1 MASNIGEIV
10 ATATLDVAP
19 FQSNV
24 GRLKTY
30 LKGVDNSLKAMENN
44 FKGAGKNV
52 NNLKSLLSQTG
63 SALGSYQKL
72 LSSQSERYNQ
82 LKASI
87 GDVSAATAEQK
98 QKLVEAGASMT
109 ATAAKVAE
117 LQNRYEQLAKSM
129 RQAYIDDSAFTKF
142 GKSAQEIG
150 NKISQAG
157 QTVSGFGSALT
168 RGVTAPIVA
177 GAGIVLKAAIDYESA
192 FAGVK
197 KTVDETAT
205 VSYQKLSDGIRQM
218 AKELPASAVEI
229 ANVAEV
235 AGQLGIKTED
245 ILSFSRT
252 MIDMGESTNL
262 SAEEAATAIAKIAN
276 IMGLTSDEYSRFG
289 AAVVD
294 LGNNFATT
302 EKDIVEMTNRLAAGG
317 KLAGLSTADIL
328 GLATAMSSVGIEAE
342 AGGTAMTQTLTAIG
356 NAVSLTGKGAAD
368 DLNLI
373 AKTAGMTSE
382 EFQQAWKE
390 KPVVALQSFIK
401 VLQEAQDKGV
411 NMNAILMQL
420 GMTGVRQS
428 NMLKSLAL
436 ASDKMGAAVQRSN
449 QAWKENTALTNEANK
464 RYETTESQLK
474 MFKNQLTDIAI
485 EFGGP
490 LIKALRSGLDAV
502 KPWIATLSDLAK
514 KFSSLST
521 EQQQNIIYWGLAAAA
536 IGPVLKILGGGIS
549 VVGGFIKAI
558 GGISKGIGIL
568 SGSFK
573 YLKDFGGVASS
584 LKAVA
589 GSAGAVETAVAG
601 ATSSTGTFAGALGAL
616 ANPIG
621 LLVGGSALL
630 AAGLVYLG
638 NKKDEARIKTEEFGS
653 QLSDTARGELKNF
666 QKTVDETSAAVA
678 NFGTHA
684 GDAEKVSGA
693 FKKLYD
699 EIVDG
704 ADKVNQRMAELGSKW
719 GLSEEDIARA
729 QEKNAQVVS
738 NTETMMNQINDI
750 YQRHNGDA
758 SKFSQEEKEIILNN
772 QNEMIKAKLSMMDLS
787 AEQQKA
793 ALQALNGEVRN
804 LNETQLNHTKDVL
817 KKALDEEKRLYEN
830 SKSEL
835 KELLAGKAIDQETY
849 NKKMQ
854 TLEANHTQT
863 MEALGVKYYQVMQN
877 LDAKVKARTGQSW
890 NYWEEAKKVL
900 EEYGLSYEV
909 IGQKAAEA
917 SRKMGDSHSILA
929 KYTSDMSKETRE
941 ANDAWSLL
949 VGNINENGNFE
960 VKSNVKEVI
969 GEATKSA
976 EGWEQFKFIAK
987 NADINSNARVTIAEA
1002 LVESGKW
1009 STMTLEEKQLIV
1021 QNQAGLQAIFDS
1033 ESQLKI
1039 WNSMPAE
1046 VKELLL
1052 KNADVMNKA
1061 EEASKALYNYEALT
1075 PKQKELLAT
1084 DENFR
1089 NAVARSTDTLTTW
1102 NATVPFTKDLKAD
1115 PTSVLNNSQLSID
1128 KILSWNMT
1136 SADTKSLDAVDNTG
1150 VAVGSAFLS
1159 VNSPKQESPIAINAN
1174 DNTAEASQ
1182 SASSNVNAPYQASP
1196 IDINAVDLTGNPSS
1210 AASAGVNAV
1219 KQNSPIDINATNQ
1232 TQGEANA
1239 ASNAVNA
1246 VKQNGPIGINAQD
1259 NTSSAVNSV
1268 WSGLMSLPAV
1278 KFIDIITRHFTEQ
1291 HAKGTDNHPGGL
1303 ATVNDQRG
1311 TLYKEL
1317 ITLPDGTSFI
1327 PEGRNVVLPLPPGTK
1342 VLRAGKTR
1350 SLMNRLGIPNY
1361 EKGIGFEDTKISH
1374 LTRRFQELN
1383 ARNRSSS
1390 YPKSTYSSGGF
1401 ANHSADS
1408 SGKAIVTELVSLKES
1423 VEILLGK
1430 LLDKDSNTYLDGQV
1444 IAENSYRYQG
1454 NIMRREGI

>member
-1 MASNIGEIV
+1 MAGGTPLGQMYIELG
-10 ATATLDVAP
+10 LDVSKFNPTLNGAKNAVKY

-24 GRLKTY
+24 KAL
-30 LKGVDNSLKAMENN
+30 DSSLKNNGKNTDLLQAKYKTLGQAIEAQRKVLDQMKKSFDTLEPGTAKFDKAAAEIERENAKLTAMEGQLHKVQQALIAVGKENSFAN
-44 FKGAGKNV
+44 RINKLGDSLIKGGDKIKTFGDNISSFGGK
-52 NNLKSLLSQTG
+52 LTTG
-63 SALGSYQKL
+63 L
-72 LSSQSERYNQ
+72 
-82 LKASI
+82 
-87 GDVSAATAEQK
+87 
-98 QKLVEAGASMT
+98 
-109 ATAAKVAE
+109 
-117 LQNRYEQLAKSM
+117 
-129 RQAYIDDSAFTKF
+129 
-142 GKSAQEIG
+142 
-150 NKISQAG
+150 
-157 QTVSGFGSALT
+157 
-168 RGVTAPIVA
+168 TAPLVA
-177 GAGIVLKAAIDYESA
+177 SVGLITKAAIDYESA

-401 VLQEAQDKGV
+401 GLQEAQDKGV

-436 ASDKMGAAVQRSN
+436 ASDKMGQAVDRSN
-449 QAWKENTALTNEANK
+449 KAWKENTALTNEANK

-474 MFKNQLTDIAI
+474 MFKNQVTDLAI

-490 LIKALRSGLDAV
+490 LLKALREGLKAG
-502 KPWIATLSDLAK
+502 KPWIETLAK
-514 KFSSLST
+514 MAKQFSSMSE
-521 EQQQNIIYWGLAAAA
+521 EQQRNI
-536 IGPVLKILGGGIS
+536 LKW
-549 VVGGFIKAI
+549 
-558 GGISKGIGIL
+558 
-568 SGSFK
+568 
-573 YLKDFGGVASS
+573 
-584 LKAVA
+584 
-589 GSAGAVETAVAG
+589 
-601 ATSSTGTFAGALGAL
+601 GAL
-616 ANPIG
+616 AAGAGPALTILGKGLGIIG
-621 LLVGGSALL
+621 NLTKALGWLTKGTGKTVSGLSLMLKTFQAFRTTGNLTSAFQLASTGMASFGTATTTASTSTSLLTTALGTLASPLGLIVGGLSL
-630 AAGLVYLG
+630 ATAAIVYLG
-638 NKKDEARIKTEEFGS
+638 NEKDKARIKTEEFGS
-653 QLSDTARGELKNF
+653 QLSDTTRGELRNF
-666 QKTVDETSAAVA
+666 QKTVDETSMAVA

-704 ADKVNQRMAELGSKW
+704 ADKVNKRMAELGSKW
-719 GLSEEDIARA
+719 GLSEEDIAKA

-758 SKFSQEEKEIILNN
+758 SKFSREEKEIILNN

-817 KKALDEEKRLYEN
+817 KKALDEEKKLYEN

-854 TLEANHTQT
+854 ALEANHTQT

-1150 VAVGSAFLS
+1150 AAVGSAIIS
-1159 VNSPKQESPIAINAN
+1159 VNSPRQEAPIDLFATDQTSGVRNETSSAINAIKQYN
-1174 DNTAEASQ
+1174 PVDISAQNSTQGTVNEVQ
-1182 SASSNVNAPYQASP
+1182 S
-1196 IDINAVDLTGNPSS
+1196 
-1210 AASAGVNAV
+1210 GVNGIQDRTV
-1219 KQNSPIDINATNQ
+1219 T
-1232 TQGEANA
+1232 
-1239 ASNAVNA
+1239 
-1246 VKQNGPIGINAQD
+1246 INAQD
-1259 NTSSAVNSV
+1259 NASGVLAGIRSWIDSV
-1268 WSGLMSLPAV
+1268 TGN
-1278 KFIDIITRHFTEQ
+1278 FFTTIFASQ
-1291 HAKGTDNHPGGL
+1291 HAHGTNYHPGGL
-1303 ATVNDQRG
+1303 AVVNDQRNSN
-1311 TLYKEL
+1311 YKEL
-1317 ITLPDGTSFI
+1317 VTLPDGRSFI
-1327 PEGRNVVLPLPPGTK
+1327 PEGRNVLLPLPRGSK
-1342 VLRAGKTR
+1342 VLRADKTR
-1350 SLMNRLGIPNY
+1350 RLMHEMGVPKYASGIGIPSDAKFLREMEQAQQNIVVQHQY
-1361 EKGIGFEDTKISH
+1361 TNKGQDTDKVVSEMRILRASMEKI
-1374 LTRRFQELN
+1374 LTAILE
-1383 ARNRSSS
+1383 
-1390 YPKSTYSSGGF
+1390 KSP
-1401 ANHSADS
+1401 D
-1408 SGKAIVTELVSLKES
+1408 V
-1423 VEILLGK
+1423 
-1430 LLDKDSNTYLDGQV
+1430 YLDNEIISRKTYEQHGA
-1444 IAENSYRYQG
+1444 IYA
-1454 NIMRREGI
+1454 REGI

>member
-1 MASNIGEIV
+1 MAGGTPLGQMYIELG
-10 ATATLDVAP
+10 LDVSKFNPTLNGAKNAVKY

-24 GRLKTY
+24 KAL
-30 LKGVDNSLKAMENN
+30 DSSLKNNGKNTDLLQAKYKTLGQAIEAQRKVLDQMKKSFDTLEPGTAKFDKAAAEIERENAKLVAMEGQLHRVQQALIAVGKENSFAN
-44 FKGAGKNV
+44 RINKLGDSLIKGGDKIKTFGDNISSFGGK
-52 NNLKSLLSQTG
+52 LTTG
-63 SALGSYQKL
+63 L
-72 LSSQSERYNQ
+72 
-82 LKASI
+82 
-87 GDVSAATAEQK
+87 
-98 QKLVEAGASMT
+98 
-109 ATAAKVAE
+109 
-117 LQNRYEQLAKSM
+117 
-129 RQAYIDDSAFTKF
+129 
-142 GKSAQEIG
+142 
-150 NKISQAG
+150 
-157 QTVSGFGSALT
+157 
-168 RGVTAPIVA
+168 TAPLVA
-177 GAGIVLKAAIDYESA
+177 SVGLITKAAIDYESA

-401 VLQEAQDKGV
+401 GLQEAQNKGV

-436 ASDKMGAAVQRSN
+436 ASDKMGQAVDRSN
-449 QAWKENTALTNEANK
+449 KAWKENTALTNEANK

-474 MFKNQLTDIAI
+474 MFKNQVTDLAI

-490 LIKALRSGLDAV
+490 LLKALREGLKAG
-502 KPWIATLSDLAK
+502 KPWIETLAK
-514 KFSSLST
+514 MAKQFSSMSE
-521 EQQQNIIYWGLAAAA
+521 EQQRNILKWGALAAGA
-536 IGPVLKILGGGIS
+536 GPALTILGKGLGII
-549 VVGGFIKAI
+549 GNLTKAL
-558 GGISKGIGIL
+558 GWLTKGTGKTVSGL
-568 SGSFK
+568 SLMLKTFQAFRTTGNLTSAFQLASTGMASF
-573 YLKDFGGVASS
+573 GTATASAS
-584 LKAVA
+584 
-589 GSAGAVETAVAG
+589 
-601 ATSSTGTFAGALGAL
+601 SSTGLLGTSMSLL
-616 ANPIG
+616 ANPLG
-621 LLVGGSALL
+621 LIVGSLAL
-630 AAGLVYLG
+630 ATAGLVYLG
-638 NKKDEARIKTEEFGS
+638 NEKDKARIKTEEFGS
-653 QLSDTARGELKNF
+653 QLSDTVRGELRNF
-666 QKTVDETSAAVA
+666 QKTVDETSTAVA

-704 ADKVNQRMAELGSKW
+704 ADKVNKRMAELGSKW
-719 GLSEEDIARA
+719 GLSEEDIAKA

-758 SKFSQEEKEIILNN
+758 SKFSREEKEIILNN

-817 KKALDEEKRLYEN
+817 KKALDEEKKLYEN

-854 TLEANHTQT
+854 ALEANHTQT

-1150 VAVGSAFLS
+1150 AAVGSAIIS
-1159 VNSPKQESPIAINAN
+1159 VNSPRQEAPIDLFATDQTGGVRNETSSAINAIKQYN
-1174 DNTAEASQ
+1174 PVDISAQNSTQGTVNEVQ
-1182 SASSNVNAPYQASP
+1182 S
-1196 IDINAVDLTGNPSS
+1196 
-1210 AASAGVNAV
+1210 GVNGIQDRTV
-1219 KQNSPIDINATNQ
+1219 T
-1232 TQGEANA
+1232 
-1239 ASNAVNA
+1239 
-1246 VKQNGPIGINAQD
+1246 INAQD
-1259 NTSSAVNSV
+1259 NASGVLAGIRSWIDSV
-1268 WSGLMSLPAV
+1268 TGN
-1278 KFIDIITRHFTEQ
+1278 FFTTIFASQ
-1291 HAKGTDNHPGGL
+1291 HAHGTNYHPGGL
-1303 ATVNDQRG
+1303 AVVNDQRNSN
-1311 TLYKEL
+1311 YKEL
-1317 ITLPDGTSFI
+1317 VTLPDGRSFI
-1327 PEGRNVVLPLPPGTK
+1327 PEGRNVLLPLPRGSK
-1342 VLRAGKTR
+1342 VLRADKTR
-1350 SLMNRLGIPNY
+1350 RLMHEMGVPKYASGIGIPSDAKFLREMEQAQQNIVVQHQY
-1361 EKGIGFEDTKISH
+1361 TNKGQDTDKVVSEMRILRASMEKI
-1374 LTRRFQELN
+1374 LTAILE
-1383 ARNRSSS
+1383 
-1390 YPKSTYSSGGF
+1390 KSP
-1401 ANHSADS
+1401 D
-1408 SGKAIVTELVSLKES
+1408 V
-1423 VEILLGK
+1423 
-1430 LLDKDSNTYLDGQV
+1430 YLDNEIISRKTYEQHGA
-1444 IAENSYRYQG
+1444 IYA
-1454 NIMRREGI
+1454 REGI

>member
-1 MASNIGEIV
+1 MAGGTPLGQMYIELG
-10 ATATLDVAP
+10 LDVSKFNPTLNGAKNAVKY

-24 GRLKTY
+24 KAL
-30 LKGVDNSLKAMENN
+30 DSSLKNNGKNTDLLQAKYKTLGQAIEAQRKVLDQMKKSFDTLEPGTAKFDKAAAEIERENAKLAAMEGQLHKVQQALIAVGKENSFAN
-44 FKGAGKNV
+44 RINKLGDSLIKGGDKIKTFGDNISSFGGK
-52 NNLKSLLSQTG
+52 LTTG
-63 SALGSYQKL
+63 L
-72 LSSQSERYNQ
+72 
-82 LKASI
+82 
-87 GDVSAATAEQK
+87 
-98 QKLVEAGASMT
+98 
-109 ATAAKVAE
+109 
-117 LQNRYEQLAKSM
+117 
-129 RQAYIDDSAFTKF
+129 
-142 GKSAQEIG
+142 
-150 NKISQAG
+150 
-157 QTVSGFGSALT
+157 
-168 RGVTAPIVA
+168 TAPLVA
-177 GAGIVLKAAIDYESA
+177 SVGLITKAAIDYESA

-401 VLQEAQDKGV
+401 GLQEAQDKGV

-436 ASDKMGAAVQRSN
+436 ASDKMGQAVDRSN
-449 QAWKENTALTNEANK
+449 KAWKENTALTNEANK

-474 MFKNQLTDIAI
+474 MFKNQVTDLAI

-490 LIKALRSGLDAV
+490 LLKALREGLKAG
-502 KPWIATLSDLAK
+502 KPWIETLAK
-514 KFSSLST
+514 MAKQFSSMSE
-521 EQQQNIIYWGLAAAA
+521 EQQRNILKWGALAAGA
-536 IGPVLKILGGGIS
+536 GPALTILGKGLGIIGNLTRALGWLTKGTGKT
-549 VVGGFIKAI
+549 VGG
-558 GGISKGIGIL
+558 L
-568 SGSFK
+568 SLMLKTFQAFRTTGNLTSAFQLASTGMASF
-573 YLKDFGGVASS
+573 GTATASAS
-584 LKAVA
+584 
-589 GSAGAVETAVAG
+589 
-601 ATSSTGTFAGALGAL
+601 SSTGLLGTSMSFL
-616 ANPIG
+616 ANPLG
-621 LLVGGSALL
+621 LIVGSLAL
-630 AAGLVYLG
+630 ATAGLVYLG
-638 NKKDEARIKTEEFGS
+638 NEKDKARIKTEEFGS
-653 QLSDTARGELKNF
+653 QLSDTARGELRNF
-666 QKTVDETSAAVA
+666 QKTVDETSTAVA

-704 ADKVNQRMAELGSKW
+704 ADKVNKRMAELGSKW
-719 GLSEEDIARA
+719 GLSEEDIAKA

-738 NTETMMNQINDI
+738 NTGAMMNQINDI

-758 SKFSQEEKEIILNN
+758 SKFSREEKEIILNN

-817 KKALDEEKRLYEN
+817 KKALDEEKKLYEN

-854 TLEANHTQT
+854 ALEANHTQT

-987 NADINSNARVTIAEA
+987 NADISSNARVTIAEA

-1150 VAVGSAFLS
+1150 AAVGSAIIS
-1159 VNSPKQESPIAINAN
+1159 VNSPRQEAPIDLFATDQTGGVRNETSSAINAIKQYN
-1174 DNTAEASQ
+1174 PVDISAKNSTQGTVNEVQ
-1182 SASSNVNAPYQASP
+1182 S
-1196 IDINAVDLTGNPSS
+1196 
-1210 AASAGVNAV
+1210 GVNGIQDRTV
-1219 KQNSPIDINATNQ
+1219 T
-1232 TQGEANA
+1232 
-1239 ASNAVNA
+1239 
-1246 VKQNGPIGINAQD
+1246 INAQD
-1259 NTSSAVNSV
+1259 NASGVLAGIRSWIDSV
-1268 WSGLMSLPAV
+1268 TGN
-1278 KFIDIITRHFTEQ
+1278 FFTTIFASQ
-1291 HAKGTDNHPGGL
+1291 HAHGTNYHPGGL
-1303 ATVNDQRG
+1303 AVVNDQRNSN
-1311 TLYKEL
+1311 YKEL
-1317 ITLPDGTSFI
+1317 VTLPDGRSFI
-1327 PEGRNVVLPLPPGTK
+1327 PEGRNVLLPLPRGSK
-1342 VLRAGKTR
+1342 VLRADKTR
-1350 SLMNRLGIPNY
+1350 RLMHEMGVPKYASGIGIPSDAKFLREMEQAQQNIVVQHQY
-1361 EKGIGFEDTKISH
+1361 TNKGQDTDKVVSEMRILRTSMEKI
-1374 LTRRFQELN
+1374 LTAILE
-1383 ARNRSSS
+1383 
-1390 YPKSTYSSGGF
+1390 KSP
-1401 ANHSADS
+1401 D
-1408 SGKAIVTELVSLKES
+1408 V
-1423 VEILLGK
+1423 
-1430 LLDKDSNTYLDGQV
+1430 YLDNEIISRKTYEQHGA
-1444 IAENSYRYQG
+1444 IYA
-1454 NIMRREGI
+1454 REGI

>member
-1 MASNIGEIV
+1 MAGGTPLGQMYIELG
-10 ATATLDVAP
+10 LDVSKFNPTLNGAKNAVKY

-24 GRLKTY
+24 KAL
-30 LKGVDNSLKAMENN
+30 DSSLKNNGKNTDLLQAKYKTLGQAIEAQRKVLDQMKKSFDTLEPGTAKFDKAAAEIERENAKLAAME
-44 FKGAGKNV
+44 GQ
-52 NNLKSLLSQTG
+52 LLSVQQ
-63 SALGSYQKL
+63 ALIAVGKENSF
-72 LSSQSERYNQ
+72 
-82 LKASI
+82 A
-87 GDVSAATAEQK
+87 
-98 QKLVEAGASMT
+98 
-109 ATAAKVAE
+109 
-117 LQNRYEQLAKSM
+117 NR
-129 RQAYIDDSAFTKF
+129 INKF
-142 GKSAQEIG
+142 GDGLIKSG
-150 NKISQAG
+150 DKIKNFGDS
-157 QTVSGFGSALT
+157 VSSLGGKLT
-168 RGVTAPIVA
+168 TGLTLPLVASVGLVT
-177 GAGIVLKAAIDYESA
+177 KAASDYESA

-205 VSYQKLSDGIRQM
+205 VSYKNLSDGIRQM

-235 AGQLGIKTED
+235 AGQLGIKAED
-245 ILSFSRT
+245 ILTFSRT

-276 IMGLTSDEYSRFG
+276 ILGLTSDEYGRFG
-289 AAVVD
+289 ASVVD

-317 KLAGLSTADIL
+317 KLAGLTAPEIL

-356 NAVSLTGKGAAD
+356 NAVSLTTKDSAD
-368 DLNLI
+368 DLALI
-373 AKTAGMTSE
+373 AKVAGTTSE
-382 EFQQAWKE
+382 EFQKAWKE
-390 KPVVALQSFIK
+390 KPAEALQAFIK
-401 VLQEAQDKGV
+401 GLNTAREQGA
-411 NMNAILMQL
+411 NMDAILMKL
-420 GMTGVRQS
+420 GMTGIRQG

-436 ASDKMGAAVQRSN
+436 SSDKMSAAVARSN
-449 QAWKENTALTNEANK
+449 QAWKDNTALTNEANK

-474 MFKNQLTDIAI
+474 MFKNQVTDLAI

-490 LIKALRSGLDAV
+490 LLKALREGLTAA
-502 KPWIATLSDLAK
+502 KPWIDTLDKMAK
-514 KFSSLST
+514 QFSSMSE
-521 EQQQNIIYWGLAAAA
+521 EQQRN
-536 IGPVLKILGGGIS
+536 VLKWAALTAGAGPALSILGKGLGIIGNLTKALGWLTKGTS
-549 VVGGFIKAI
+549 KAVGGMSLMLKTFQAFRTTGNLSSAFNLAS
-558 GGISKGIGIL
+558 GG
-568 SGSFK
+568 
-573 YLKDFGGVASS
+573 
-584 LKAVA
+584 AVA
-589 GSAGAVETAVAG
+589 LGNATASAST
-601 ATSSTGTFAGALGAL
+601 STGLLTTSMGTL
-616 ANPIG
+616 ANPLG
-621 LLVGGSALL
+621 LIVGGLGL
-630 AAGLVYLG
+630 TTAALVYLG
-638 NKKDEARIKTEEFGS
+638 NEKDKARIKTEEFGT
-653 QLSDTARGELKNF
+653 QLSDTARGELRSF
-666 QKTVDETSAAVA
+666 QKTVDETSTAVA
-678 NFGTHA
+678 NFGTRA

-693 FKKLYD
+693 FKKLYE
-699 EIVDG
+699 EIAAA
-704 ADKVNQRMAELGSKW
+704 ADKTNKRMEELGAKW
-719 GLSEEDIARA
+719 GLSEEDIAKA
-729 QEKNAQVVS
+729 KEKNAQVVS
-738 NTETMMNQINDI
+738 NTESMMNQINDI

-1061 EEASKALYNYEALT
+1061 EEASKALYNYDALT

-1150 VAVGSAFLS
+1150 AAVGSAIIS
-1159 VNSPKQESPIAINAN
+1159 VNSPRQEAPIDLFATDQTGGVRNETSSAINAIKQYN
-1174 DNTAEASQ
+1174 PVDILAQNSTQGTVNEVQ
-1182 SASSNVNAPYQASP
+1182 S
-1196 IDINAVDLTGNPSS
+1196 
-1210 AASAGVNAV
+1210 GVNGIQDRTV
-1219 KQNSPIDINATNQ
+1219 T
-1232 TQGEANA
+1232 
-1239 ASNAVNA
+1239 
-1246 VKQNGPIGINAQD
+1246 INAQD
-1259 NTSSAVNSV
+1259 NASGVLAGIRSWIDSV
-1268 WSGLMSLPAV
+1268 TGN
-1278 KFIDIITRHFTEQ
+1278 FFTTIFASQ
-1291 HAKGTDNHPGGL
+1291 HANGTNYHPGGL
-1303 ATVNDQRG
+1303 AVVNDQRNSN
-1311 TLYKEL
+1311 YKEL
-1317 ITLPDGTSFI
+1317 VTLPDGRSFI
-1327 PEGRNVVLPLPPGTK
+1327 PEGRNVLLPLPRGSK
-1342 VLRAGKTR
+1342 VLRADKTR
-1350 SLMNRLGIPNY
+1350 RLMHEMGVPKYASGIGIPSDAKFLREMEQAQQNIVVQHQY
-1361 EKGIGFEDTKISH
+1361 TNKGQDTDKVVSEMRILRASMEKI
-1374 LTRRFQELN
+1374 LTAILE
-1383 ARNRSSS
+1383 
-1390 YPKSTYSSGGF
+1390 KSP
-1401 ANHSADS
+1401 D
-1408 SGKAIVTELVSLKES
+1408 V
-1423 VEILLGK
+1423 
-1430 LLDKDSNTYLDGQV
+1430 YLDNEIISRKTYEQHGA
-1444 IAENSYRYQG
+1444 IYA
-1454 NIMRREGI
+1454 REGI

>member
-1 MASNIGEIV
+1 MASNIGELV

-44 FKGAGKNV
+44 FKGAGN
-52 NNLKSLLSQTG
+52 NISNLKGLLSQTG
-63 SALGSYQKL
+63 SALSSYQKV

-87 GDVSAATAEQK
+87 GDVSTATAEQK
-98 QKLVEAGASMT
+98 QKLVEASASMT

-117 LQNRYEQLAKSM
+117 LQNRYQQLASSM
-129 RQAYIDDSAFTKF
+129 KQAYIDDSAFTKF
-142 GKSAQEIG
+142 GRGAQEVG
-150 NKISQAG
+150 NKISQMG
-157 QTVSGFGSALT
+157 QNISGFGSALT

-177 GAGIVLKAAIDYESA
+177 GAGLVVKAAIDYESA

-276 IMGLTSDEYSRFG
+276 IMGLTSDEYSKFG

-302 EKDIVEMTNRLAAGG
+302 EKDIVMMANRLAAGG
-317 KLAGLSTADIL
+317 KLAGLTAPEIL

-356 NAVSLTGKGAAD
+356 NAVALTTKDSAD
-368 DLNLI
+368 DLALI
-373 AKTAGMTSE
+373 AKVAGTTSE

-390 KPVVALQSFIK
+390 KPAEALQSFIK
-401 VLQEAQDKGV
+401 GLNTAHEKGANV
-411 NMNAILMQL
+411 DAILMKL
-420 GMTGVRQS
+420 GMTGIRQG

-436 ASDKMGAAVQRSN
+436 SSDKMSAAVQRSN

-474 MFKNQLTDIAI
+474 MFRNQITDLAI

-502 KPWIATLSDLAK
+502 KPWLNNLADLAK

-521 EQQQNIIYWGLAAAA
+521 EQQQNIIKWGLMAAAL
-536 IGPVLKILGGGIS
+536 GPALKLLGGGVTAI
-549 VVGGFIKAI
+549 GGLVKAI
-558 GGISKGIGIL
+558 GGLSKGLGVL
-568 SGSFK
+568 SGSAK
-573 YLKDFGGVASS
+573 YLLNLPAGLNA
-584 LKAVA
+584 LA
-589 GSAGAVETAVAG
+589 GSAGTAETAMAG
-601 ATSSTGTFAGALGAL
+601 MSTSAGSMTGAIGAL
-616 ANPIG
+616 ANPLGLTIASIG
-621 LLVGGSALL
+621 LVT
-630 AAGLVYLG
+630 AGLVYLG
-638 NKKDEARIKTEEFGS
+638 NEKDKARIKTEEFGS
-653 QLSDTARGELKNF
+653 QLSDTARGELRNF
-666 QKTVDETSAAVA
+666 QKTVDETSTAVA

-684 GDAEKVSGA
+684 GDVEKVSGA
-693 FKKLYD
+693 FKKLYED
-699 EIVDG
+699 IQAA
-704 ADKVNQRMAELGSKW
+704 ADQSNKRMEELGNKW
-719 GLSEEDIARA
+719 GLSEEQIAKAKDRNG
-729 QEKNAQVVS
+729 QIVS
-738 NTETMMNQINDI
+738 NTESMMDQINEI
-750 YQRHNGDA
+750 YARHNGDA

-772 QNEMIKAKLSMMDLS
+772 QNEMIKAKLSMMSLS
-787 AEQQKA
+787 ADQQKA
-793 ALQALNGEVRN
+793 ALQALNGEVAS
-804 LNETQLNHTKDVL
+804 LNETQLKHTKDVL
-817 KKALDEEKRLYEN
+817 KQAMDEEKKLYET

-835 KELLAGKAIDQETY
+835 KELLDGKAIDQETY

-854 TLEANHTQT
+854 ELEANHTQT
-863 MEALGVKYYQVMQN
+863 MEALGSKYYQVMKN
-877 LDAKVKARTGQSW
+877 LDEKVKSRTGQNW

-900 EEYGLSYEV
+900 EEYGLSYEA

-917 SRKMGDSHSILA
+917 SEKAGNSHSILA
-929 KYTSDMSKETRE
+929 KYTSEMSKEVKE

-949 VGNINENGNFE
+949 VGNIDKNGNFQ

-969 GEATKSA
+969 GEAAKSA
-976 EGWEQFKFIAK
+976 EGWEQLQFIAK
-987 NADINSNARVTIAEA
+987 TAEINSNARVTIAEA

-1009 STMTLEEKQLIV
+1009 KDMSLEEKQVIV
-1021 QNQAGLQAIFDS
+1021 KNQAGLQAIFDS
-1033 ESQLKI
+1033 EKNLKI
-1039 WNSMPAE
+1039 WNDMPAE

-1052 KNADVMNKA
+1052 KNTDIM
-1061 EEASKALYNYEALT
+1061 SKADEATKALTNYEALT

-1084 DENFR
+1084 DDKFR
-1089 NAVARSTDTLTTW
+1089 SAVARSTETLTSW
-1102 NATVPFTKDLKAD
+1102 NALTPFTKDLQVN
-1115 PTSVLNNSQLSID
+1115 PGNVLYNGQLSID
-1128 KILSWNMT
+1128 KIGEWNL
-1136 SADTKSLDAVDNTG
+1136 APAQTKSLDAVDNTG
-1150 VAVGSAFLS
+1150 VAVGSAMLS
-1159 VNSPKQESPIAINAN
+1159 VNSPKQEF
-1174 DNTAEASQ
+1174 
-1182 SASSNVNAPYQASP
+1182 
-1196 IDINAVDLTGNPSS
+1196 
-1210 AASAGVNAV
+1210 
-1219 KQNSPIDINATNQ
+1219 
-1232 TQGEANA
+1232 
-1239 ASNAVNA
+1239 
-1246 VKQNGPIGINAQD
+1246 PIGINATDLTGAQSASAYAGINAIRQD
-1259 NTSSAVNSV
+1259 SPIGIDAANRTQGEASAAGYSVNSVRQSSPISINAQNNTSSAINSV
-1268 WSGLMSLPAV
+1268 WSALVSLPAV
-1278 KFIDIITRHFTEQ
+1278 KFIDIITRHFTEK

-1317 ITLPDGTSFI
+1317 VTLPDGTSFI
-1327 PEGRNVVLPLPPGTK
+1327 PEGRNVVLPLPPGSK
-1342 VLRAGKTR
+1342 VMRAGKTR

-1374 LTRRFQELN
+1374 LSRRIQSVN
-1383 ARNRSSS
+1383 VRNSSRG
-1390 YPKSTYSSGGF
+1390 YQSTAY
-1401 ANHSADS
+1401 SADYGNGNGQAVVS
-1408 SGKAIVTELVSLKES
+1408 ELVSLKES
-1423 VEILLGK
+1423 VENLLGR
-1430 LLDKDSNTYLDGQV
+1430 LLDKDFNTYLDGQV
-1444 IAENSYRYQG
+1444 IAENSYQYQG
-1454 NIMRREGI
+1454 HIMRREGI

>member
-1 MASNIGEIV
+1 MAGGTPLGQMYIELG
-10 ATATLDVAP
+10 LDVSKFNPTLNGAKNAVKY

-24 GRLKTY
+24 KAL
-30 LKGVDNSLKAMENN
+30 DSSLKNNGKNTDLLQAKYKTLGQAIDAQRKVLDQMKKSFDTLEPGTAKFDKAAAEIERENAKLTAMEGQLHRVQQALIAVGKENSFAN
-44 FKGAGKNV
+44 RINKLGDSLIKGGDKIKTFGDNISSFGGK
-52 NNLKSLLSQTG
+52 LTTG
-63 SALGSYQKL
+63 L
-72 LSSQSERYNQ
+72 
-82 LKASI
+82 
-87 GDVSAATAEQK
+87 
-98 QKLVEAGASMT
+98 
-109 ATAAKVAE
+109 
-117 LQNRYEQLAKSM
+117 
-129 RQAYIDDSAFTKF
+129 
-142 GKSAQEIG
+142 
-150 NKISQAG
+150 
-157 QTVSGFGSALT
+157 
-168 RGVTAPIVA
+168 TAPLVA
-177 GAGIVLKAAIDYESA
+177 SVGLITKAAIDYESA

-401 VLQEAQDKGV
+401 GLQEAQNKGV

-420 GMTGVRQS
+420 GMTGIRQS

-436 ASDKMGAAVQRSN
+436 ASDKMGQAVDRSN
-449 QAWKENTALTNEANK
+449 KAWKENTALTNEANK

-474 MFKNQLTDIAI
+474 MFKNQVTDLAI

-490 LIKALRSGLDAV
+490 LLKALREGLKAG
-502 KPWIATLSDLAK
+502 KPWIETLAK
-514 KFSSLST
+514 MAKQFSSMSE
-521 EQQQNIIYWGLAAAA
+521 EQQRNI
-536 IGPVLKILGGGIS
+536 LKW
-549 VVGGFIKAI
+549 
-558 GGISKGIGIL
+558 
-568 SGSFK
+568 
-573 YLKDFGGVASS
+573 
-584 LKAVA
+584 
-589 GSAGAVETAVAG
+589 
-601 ATSSTGTFAGALGAL
+601 GAL
-616 ANPIG
+616 AAGAGPALTILGKGLGIIG
-621 LLVGGSALL
+621 NLTKALGWLTKGTGKTVSGLSLMLKTFQAFRTTGNLTSAFQLASTGMASFGTATATASTSTSLLTTVLGTLASPLGLIVGGLSL
-630 AAGLVYLG
+630 ATAAIVYLG
-638 NKKDEARIKTEEFGS
+638 NEKDKARIKMEEFGS
-653 QLSDTARGELKNF
+653 QLSDTTRGELRNF
-666 QKTVDETSAAVA
+666 QKTVDETSTAVA

-704 ADKVNQRMAELGSKW
+704 ADKVNKRMAELGSKW
-719 GLSEEDIARA
+719 GLSEEDIAKA

-758 SKFSQEEKEIILNN
+758 SKFSREEKEIILNN

-817 KKALDEEKRLYEN
+817 KKALDEEKKLYEN

-854 TLEANHTQT
+854 ALEANHTQT

-1150 VAVGSAFLS
+1150 AAVGSAIIS
-1159 VNSPKQESPIAINAN
+1159 VNSPRQEAPIDLFATDQTGGVRNETSSAINAIKQYN
-1174 DNTAEASQ
+1174 PVDISAKNSTQGTVNEVQ
-1182 SASSNVNAPYQASP
+1182 S
-1196 IDINAVDLTGNPSS
+1196 
-1210 AASAGVNAV
+1210 GVNGIQDRTV
-1219 KQNSPIDINATNQ
+1219 T
-1232 TQGEANA
+1232 
-1239 ASNAVNA
+1239 
-1246 VKQNGPIGINAQD
+1246 INAQD
-1259 NTSSAVNSV
+1259 NASGVLAGIRSWIDSV
-1268 WSGLMSLPAV
+1268 TGN
-1278 KFIDIITRHFTEQ
+1278 FFTTIFASQ
-1291 HAKGTDNHPGGL
+1291 HAHGTNYHPGGL
-1303 ATVNDQRG
+1303 AVVNDQRNSN
-1311 TLYKEL
+1311 YKEL
-1317 ITLPDGTSFI
+1317 VTLPDGRSFI
-1327 PEGRNVVLPLPPGTK
+1327 PEGRNVLLPLPRGSK
-1342 VLRAGKTR
+1342 VLRADKTR
-1350 SLMNRLGIPNY
+1350 RLMHEMGVPKYASGIGIPSDAKFLREMEQAQQNIVVQHQY
-1361 EKGIGFEDTKISH
+1361 TNKGQDTDKVVSEMRILRASMEKI
-1374 LTRRFQELN
+1374 LTAILE
-1383 ARNRSSS
+1383 
-1390 YPKSTYSSGGF
+1390 KSP
-1401 ANHSADS
+1401 D
-1408 SGKAIVTELVSLKES
+1408 V
-1423 VEILLGK
+1423 
-1430 LLDKDSNTYLDGQV
+1430 YLDNEIISRKTYEQHGA
-1444 IAENSYRYQG
+1444 IYA
-1454 NIMRREGI
+1454 REGI